1 MINTWYFWVIIY
13 LIASILF
20 AHTFKKANRNMKDAT
35 KLTILLEV
43 LTAFFAIL
51 FIPLFE
57 FKLPDNINIY
67 ITLFIVTVLY
77 AITDRLN
84 IEVRYGLDPSIFSM
98 FKQTSSVYLIIFS
111 FIFFHESFGINKI
124 IGTSIIVLANIIIF
138 YEKGKLK
145 FNKYY
150 FISFLANFL
159 FAIGMLINVN
169 ISNNFNLGVYTIC
182 TVLFP
187 AIYLILFSKNN
198 LKYLKEEYNLY
209 DKKGLI
215 TSAFLWCVMLVSSVR
230 AYQLG
235 NMAIIA
241 SLFSITTIINSLIEL
256 IFYKN
261 KDRFIQK
268 LIAGILTVVGVILIK
283 NSF

>member
-1 MINTWYFWVIIY
+1 MFDTWYIWVIIY
-13 LIASILF
+13 LIVSILF
-20 AHTFKKANRNMKDAT
+20 AHTFKKANRNMKNAT

-43 LTAFFAIL
+43 LTAFFAIF
-51 FIPLFE
+51 FIPFFE
-57 FKLPDNINIY
+57 FKLANDINIY
-67 ITLFIVTVLY
+67 LTLFIVTILY
-77 AITDRLN
+77 AVTDRLN
-84 IEVRYGLDPSIFSM
+84 IEARYGLDPSIFSM

-111 FIFFHESFGINKI
+111 FLFFHESFGINKI
-124 IGTSIIVLANIIIF
+124 IGTTIIILANIIIF
-138 YEKGKLK
+138 YEKGK
-145 FNKYY
+145 FNFNRYY

-169 ISNNFNLGVYTIC
+169 ISNNFNLGIYTIC

-187 AIYLILFSKNN
+187 ALYLIIFTKNKF
-198 LKYLKEEYNLY
+198 KYLKAEYNLY

-215 TSAFLWCVMLVSSVR
+215 VSAFLWCVMLVSSVR

-235 NMAIIA
+235 NMAIVA

-256 IFYKN
+256 VFYKN

-268 LIAGILTVVGVILIK
+268 IIAGILTVVGVILIK
-283 NSF
+283 SSF